1 MAEGAVGK
9 FANTLLGKVRNQTF
23 FTVEEF
29 NETLIHYLDSYNSH
43 QFQKKLGSRATL
55 FAEEID
61 LLTPLPK
68 QRYELATWRTATVQ
82 PNYHVAVH
90 KMFYSV
96 PFQYISKKLQ
106 VKTTRSMVEIYD
118 GDTRICSHLRL
129 EGRSGQYRTRPE
141 HMPDKH
147 QKYLQWDEKRFMNWA
162 AQYGPST
169 EAVIRALLASHA
181 IPQHGF
187 RGCLAIL
194 KLPGKHEGAI
204 LEQACAKALTL
215 SQRPSYKVVKRI
227 YKTIKEQPAT
237 ESAHPSEAHA
247 FIRNLGKE

>member
-1 MAEGAVGK
+1 VTILLRQAKLQGWQRAEDLEDITEEELVALLSGSSGRQGK
-9 FANTLLGKVRNQTF
+9 RDQ
-23 FTVEEF
+23 
-29 NETLIHYLDSYNSH
+29 SYKFPDYEYVH
-43 QFQKKLGSRATL
+43 WEAGQ
-55 FAEEID
+55 
-61 LLTPLPK
+61 PYLPK
-68 QRYELATWRTATVQ
+68 RLTCLPPWPKQGYELATWRTATVQ

-194 KLPGKHEGAI
+194 KLPGKHTRE
-204 LEQACAKALTL
+204 
-215 SQRPSYKVVKRI
+215 PSWNKLARR
-227 YKTIKEQPAT
+227 
-237 ESAHPSEAHA
+237 H
-247 FIRNLGKE
+247 